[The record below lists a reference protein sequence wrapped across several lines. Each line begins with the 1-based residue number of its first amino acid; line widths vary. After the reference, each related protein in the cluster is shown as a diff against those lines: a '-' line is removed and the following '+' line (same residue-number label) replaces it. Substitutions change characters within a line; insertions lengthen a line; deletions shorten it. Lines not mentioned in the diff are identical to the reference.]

1 MLRVDGA
8 CTSVSRQAAAG
19 VAGTE
24 SGSDGESDDG
34 GDREMRIAM
43 VYLALNDE
51 CSFED
56 YPDGLRI
63 EVFITDQARSKFI
76 QSQLDFSDWQTRD
89 LPVQV

>member
-8 CTSVSRQAAAG
+8 CTSVSSQAAAG

-24 SGSDGESDDG
+24 SGYSSEPDDG
-34 GDREMRIAM
+34 GDGEMSAT

-63 EVFITDQARSKFI
+63 EVFITDQARSEFI
-76 QSQLDFSDWQTRD
+76 QSQFDFGDWQTRD
-89 LPVQV
+89 LPVQS

>member
-1 MLRVDGA
+1 
-8 CTSVSRQAAAG
+8 
-19 VAGTE
+19 
-24 SGSDGESDDG
+24 
-34 GDREMRIAM
+34 MRIAM

-76 QSQLDFSDWQTRD
+76 QSQLDFGDWQTRD
-89 LPVQV
+89 LPVQS

>member
-1 MLRVDGA
+1 MRCFNGSGQVLSSATAERTA
-8 CTSVSRQAAAG
+8 RL
-19 VAGTE
+19 E
-24 SGSDGESDDG
+24 SCSGCEPDDG
-34 GDREMRIAM
+34 GDGKMRIAM

-76 QSQLDFSDWQTRD
+76 QSQLDFGDWQTRD
-89 LPVQV
+89 LPVQS